1 MEEELQESANVFRTD
16 MKDAKKTDGSN
27 LYFYNNKTVV
37 NVGLMK
43 EGAEPMVLYNHF
55 TLTDIPTILKAKWDI
70 DNFDTI
76 IKNGHIETYLSV
88 VFGNLDHKNKQP
100 YINLL
105 RTHWEPAFTIPT
117 PFKKKHNI
125 LLHQTTQLYT
135 NDENAHIIPNTYVK
149 LHTTPTEKNRCQFT
163 PTARCSNN
171 HLA

>member
-1 MEEELQESANVFRTD
+1 MR
-16 MKDAKKTDGSN
+16 DAKKTDGSN

-55 TLTDIPTILKAKWDI
+55 TLTDIPPTILKAKWDI

-76 IKNGHIETYLSV
+76 IKDGHIETYLSV

-117 PFKKKHNI
+117 PLNNKKIYTTTSDYTI
-125 LLHQTTQLYT
+125 LY
-135 NDENAHIIPNTYVK
+135 K
-149 LHTTPTEKNRCQFT
+149 R
-163 PTARCSNN
+163 
-171 HLA
+171 